1 MSYET
6 VHLVVEAKQRG
17 EEAYNVRQNRSGIR
31 IFVVGWMGRWIEN
44 HIYIF
49 YLFLFFSFL
58 FLILLNDLHTSSG
71 WVLCR
76 FKNDLVFIFF
86 SYFIFGSLILKPKN
100 SFFCLWLCPTHP
112 LTHLQSLGPQLFT
125 LTFLALIWRC
135 KVSIGIAALIS

>member
-17 EEAYNVRQNRSGIR
+17 EEELAAPASTYNVRQNRSGIR

-71 WVLCR
+71 WVLRR

-86 SYFIFGSLILKPKN
+86 SYFIFGSLILKPN
-100 SFFCLWLCPTHP
+100 FFFLLSLTVP
-112 LTHLQSLGPQLFT
+112 LIHSLIFNPLVHSYSLSPFS
-125 LTFLALIWRC
+125 L
-135 KVSIGIAALIS
+135 

>member
-86 SYFIFGSLILKPKN
+86 SYFIFGSLIDKWLN
-100 SFFCLWLCPTHP
+100 IYFFLSSPTTKSKRE
-112 LTHLQSLGPQLFT
+112 LFLQMGLQKRGYSDLGYT
-125 LTFLALIWRC
+125 
-135 KVSIGIAALIS
+135 S